1 MFGLHLLWE
10 KPAWAQEA
18 EGISSML
25 QMESLSGI
33 LASSGASLTSLRLS
47 VDNIQSINA
56 ASQVSLEGV
65 WPDMLRFT
73 GLQTLALVENENS
86 SYMAYDL
93 ADLIVLTGLTS
104 LWLQQGRISP
114 HGGDPTRQT
123 QLIIDFDDFEYV
135 LDELN
140 LQCLTLANI
149 RFNTDLDTFWEGT
162 SLQKLKHLRLDYIT
176 FDEFDHFKGWSESAS
191 VAMPLALSRL
201 VDLR

>member
-1 MFGLHLLWE
+1 MASIDMFGLYLLWE

-25 QMESLSGI
+25 QMVSLLGI

-73 GLQTLALVENENS
+73 GLQTLALVENEIS

-104 LWLQQGRISP
+104 LWLQQGRI
-114 HGGDPTRQT
+114 HHMVVI
-123 QLIIDFDDFEYV
+123 QLD
-135 LDELN
+135 
-140 LQCLTLANI
+140 
-149 RFNTDLDTFWEGT
+149 
-162 SLQKLKHLRLDYIT
+162 KH
-176 FDEFDHFKGWSESAS
+176 S
-191 VAMPLALSRL
+191 
-201 VDLR
+201 